1 MNIGRREFL
10 KSLALAGA
18 IATMGFSG
26 CVSTQSTPEP
36 TPKPTPAPTPKPP
49 ETEPSPT
56 SKQTTRNFF
65 DVGTETKIC
74 PNCGATMYL
83 VNYRGLR
90 WMCERDAYCGYAELV
105 TEPEILRK
113 YGYTDQLKSI

>member
-10 KSLALAGA
+10 KSLAVAGA

-26 CVSTQSTPEP
+26 CLSTPEP
-36 TPKPTPAPTPKPP
+36 TPSPTPTPIPTPKPP
-49 ETEPSPT
+49 AIESTP
-56 SKQTTRNFF
+56 KQTTKRFF
-65 DVGTETKIC
+65 DVGTELKQCPWCGVQMSLQDAYGILWWVC
-74 PNCGATMYL
+74 PN
-83 VNYRGLR
+83 
-90 WMCERDAYCGYAELV
+90 EDCGYAEKV